1 MASQTSG
8 ITPSQTNQTRHQRG
22 FGWWLAR
29 LALLVV
35 LAGGA
40 AFGWRQFRE
49 FRKGRMIARAKS
61 MIEQKDYPQA
71 MLSAR
76 RALQL
81 NPRDVAVVRM
91 MVELS
96 ESAKTKESLYWHR
109 MLAELEPNVAA
120 NDIEWADCALR
131 YNEAVIAGQ
140 ALAHVRGEAK
150 KSAQFHDAA
159 GRLAQMGGQLAE
171 AESHFVEA
179 AKLEP
184 GNPQFQVHLA
194 AVRLQSE
201 NPDQQAEALAILQ
214 AHLADVKF
222 RDYASHALLDEFLRE
237 KEWGR
242 ALRLARQVQEFPDA
256 TFGDRMIYLGLL
268 RRFEQPEFGA
278 YLLTLQDI
286 AGTNPEDT
294 ASLISWLADN
304 TLVMVAV
311 SWAKTLPV
319 AIVSEMP
326 VPAALGECYAMLHDW
341 DSLKK
346 LVTDT
351 NWKYLEFLRFAFLAR
366 VQREGGDL
374 QNSRNSWNSA
384 VRGAGEHADQLIM
397 LTRHGTKWGWE
408 SEVLDLLW
416 VVARG
421 NIDQQA
427 ALNALY
433 RNYITTGNTRGLLN
447 VCTRMLEIDPKD
459 TIALNNV
466 VLLSLLLN
474 SNVER
479 AQALADEA
487 YRLDPRNPGIIS
499 TYAFALHVRGHTE
512 EGIKLMRALD
522 DRQFSDPSVAAYF
535 ASMLV
540 ESPTP
545 KEAKKFIEIAL
556 TGNLLPEEMAL
567 VKSAREALIRR
578 SADKANVP

>member
-1 MASQTSG
+1 M
-8 ITPSQTNQTRHQRG
+8 
-22 FGWWLAR
+22 
-29 LALLVV
+29 
-35 LAGGA
+35 
-40 AFGWRQFRE
+40 
-49 FRKGRMIARAKS
+49 
-61 MIEQKDYPQA
+61 
-71 MLSAR
+71 
-76 RALQL
+76 
-81 NPRDVAVVRM
+81 
-91 MVELS
+91 
-96 ESAKTKESLYWHR
+96 
-109 MLAELEPNVAA
+109 
-120 NDIEWADCALR
+120 
-131 YNEAVIAGQ
+131 
-140 ALAHVRGEAK
+140 
-150 KSAQFHDAA
+150 
-159 GRLAQMGGQLAE
+159 AE

-184 GNPQFQVHLA
+184 QNPQFQVHLA

-201 NPDQQAEALAILQ
+201 NPDQQSEALAILQ
-214 AHLADVKF
+214 KHLADVRF
-222 RDYASHALLDEFLRE
+222 RGYASRALLDEFLRE

-242 ALRLARQVQEFPDA
+242 ALKLARQVQEFPDA
-256 TFGDRMIYLGLL
+256 TFSDRMIYLGLL

-278 YLLTLQDI
+278 YLLTLQDM
-286 AGTNPEDT
+286 AGTNPDDT

-311 SWAKTLPV
+311 SWARTLPA
-319 AIVSEMP
+319 AIVSETP

-341 DSLKK
+341 DSLKT

-351 NWKYLEFLRFAFLAR
+351 NWKYVEFLRFAFLAR
-366 VQREGGDL
+366 VQREGGEL

-384 VRGAGEHADQLIM
+384 VRAAGEHADQLLM
-397 LTRHGTKWGWE
+397 LTRYGTKWGWE

-447 VCTRMLEIDPKD
+447 VSTRMLEIEPKD
-459 TIALNNV
+459 PIALNNV

-479 AQALADEA
+479 AQVLADEA
-487 YRLDPRNPGIIS
+487 YRLDPRNPGIVS
-499 TYAFALHVRGHTE
+499 TYAFALHVRGKTE
-512 EGIKLMRALD
+512 EGINLMRTLD
-522 DRQFSDPSVAAYF
+522 ERQFFDPSVAAYF

-545 KEAKKFIEIAL
+545 EEAKKFIEIAL

-578 SADKANVP
+578 DADKANLP